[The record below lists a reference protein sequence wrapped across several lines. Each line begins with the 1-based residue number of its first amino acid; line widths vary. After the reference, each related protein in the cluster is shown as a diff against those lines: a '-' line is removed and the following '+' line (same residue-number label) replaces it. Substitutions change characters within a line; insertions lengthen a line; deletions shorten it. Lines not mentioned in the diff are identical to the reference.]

1 MEAAME
7 DAFVEWF
14 NTFECK
20 SHSIDTVVELADGVV
35 LSDVLTDVDG
45 KWFKQ
50 IPNQSDTQLTWVHRL
65 NNQKIV
71 YKLITRYFEEV
82 LGQDPELLP
91 AVDLSAIAKNA
102 DLHQLLLMCQMV
114 IAIAVQSDNNHRYIE
129 MIQSLTQKSQQAL
142 MVSIEEVMNHF
153 NTEEINPRS
162 SQLSSVSGT
171 TASRSF
177 YNESD
182 LTLKGQLDLEKLLL
196 EKKQYEA
203 AHTQLLTDYDDLRER
218 FEDLLDEKAD
228 LQHRLRDMD
237 SVIAHAND
245 TGKTDLVMRAELDH
259 IKQDLARSEDKRHE
273 MEQILEEHVNAI
285 HELRRK
291 IDELTVKADEANIL
305 RDQLEEYHLTMERL
319 QKMETVLEKY
329 KRKADES
336 GDLRRHIKALEE
348 QNTSLLERSHHV
360 EDEYRKVLAFKTL
373 MDSYKEQVQQLES
386 SNLEILKEK
395 NRLDTQVAR
404 LAEQCTYLENER
416 DRNAEQVQMLE
427 DHVKELE
434 LVGDGTTL
442 DKVVSHQGSV
452 NIGEDDDGDGSLA
465 QRTGESMDLD
475 IQNDME
481 ENLKKSNV
489 TELRLTIGRLKRQIK
504 EMETTRG
511 PDTNVD
517 TNSTSATKELQEAK
531 ELLEKKHEAILSE
544 RDQLRQELAQI
555 RNGIPDSLLNQTQT
569 IMAFRSRILDLEKE
583 SAYLKTQSINLEKT
597 VTQGT
602 SSVAKDPITFQ
613 QYEKEH
619 GCLQERLN
627 RLEDIT
633 KMQLHDI
640 NRMLVEANYLNGINN
655 QPSNNQD
662 QPGMSNDDLE
672 VIKEQNAS
680 LQIHVLHLHEEINE
694 TQGKTRKV
702 RDMIKLYGQLLQEMT
717 ARFALG
723 RQSEEP
729 STFLSR
735 TPRSKE
741 EEQDLLKKQIHD
753 VRLQSRREQQLII
766 SAWYDLAR
774 RNHREMSNLSIRS
787 TPSSWLGRQRKIL
800 DGHLRQKLC

>member
-1 MEAAME
+1 
-7 DAFVEWF
+7 
-14 NTFECK
+14 
-20 SHSIDTVVELADGVV
+20 
-35 LSDVLTDVDG
+35 
-45 KWFKQ
+45 
-50 IPNQSDTQLTWVHRL
+50 
-65 NNQKIV
+65 
-71 YKLITRYFEEV
+71 
-82 LGQDPELLP
+82 
-91 AVDLSAIAKNA
+91 
-102 DLHQLLLMCQMV
+102 
-114 IAIAVQSDNNHRYIE
+114 
-129 MIQSLTQKSQQAL
+129 
-142 MVSIEEVMNHF
+142 
-153 NTEEINPRS
+153 
-162 SQLSSVSGT
+162 
-171 TASRSF
+171 
-177 YNESD
+177 
-182 LTLKGQLDLEKLLL
+182 
-196 EKKQYEA
+196 
-203 AHTQLLTDYDDLRER
+203 
-218 FEDLLDEKAD
+218 
-228 LQHRLRDMD
+228 MD

-489 TELRLTIGRLKRQIK
+489 TEL
-504 EMETTRG
+504 
-511 PDTNVD
+511 
-517 TNSTSATKELQEAK
+517 
-531 ELLEKKHEAILSE
+531 
-544 RDQLRQELAQI
+544 
-555 RNGIPDSLLNQTQT
+555 
-569 IMAFRSRILDLEKE
+569 
-583 SAYLKTQSINLEKT
+583 
-597 VTQGT
+597 
-602 SSVAKDPITFQ
+602 
-613 QYEKEH
+613 
-619 GCLQERLN
+619 
-627 RLEDIT
+627 
-633 KMQLHDI
+633 
-640 NRMLVEANYLNGINN
+640 
-655 QPSNNQD
+655 
-662 QPGMSNDDLE
+662 
-672 VIKEQNAS
+672 
-680 LQIHVLHLHEEINE
+680 
-694 TQGKTRKV
+694 
-702 RDMIKLYGQLLQEMT
+702 
-717 ARFALG
+717 
-723 RQSEEP
+723 
-729 STFLSR
+729 
-735 TPRSKE
+735 
-741 EEQDLLKKQIHD
+741 
-753 VRLQSRREQQLII
+753 
-766 SAWYDLAR
+766 
-774 RNHREMSNLSIRS
+774 
-787 TPSSWLGRQRKIL
+787 
-800 DGHLRQKLC
+800 